1 MALGKDLSMKSTGG
15 TPNARLGALATAVPD
30 HVLNQEDV
38 MRGAAKLFR
47 GSFHDFDR
55 LIPVFKN
62 AAIGTRHSCVPIEW
76 YLEEHSFAE
85 RNALFV
91 ENAVQLLERAVLR
104 CLERAGL
111 TIGEVDA
118 LVIAST
124 SGIAAPSLDAL
135 LVERLAMRRT
145 VQRLPIFGLGCAGG
159 VIGMAR
165 AGALARATPGSN
177 VVFAVVELCGLTFRF
192 NDRSKSNVIATAL
205 FGDGAAAA
213 VVNTDMQ
220 GPELS
225 AWGEHTWPDTLEI
238 MGWRIEDDGFG
249 VLFSRDIPNLVRSR
263 MREAAEGFLADN
275 GLTLEDIDEFVCHPG
290 GAKVLSAL
298 EEAFGLQTGGLAH
311 GRETLRHYGNMSAA
325 TIMFVLQRSLEHADV
340 PGAGANGGRRM
351 MSSLGPGFTAG
362 FLVLEGA

>member
-1 MALGKDLSMKSTGG
+1 MAISKDMAS
-15 TPNARLGALATAVPD
+15 PYARLGALATAVPD
-30 HVLNQEDV
+30 HVLHQEDV

-62 AAIGTRHSCVPIEW
+62 AAIGTRHSCVPIDW

-85 RNALFV
+85 RNALFI
-91 ENAVQLLERAVLR
+91 EHAVNLLERAVLR

-111 TIGEVDA
+111 AVEDVDA

-135 LVERLAMRRT
+135 LLERLAMRRN

-159 VIGMAR
+159 VIGLAR
-165 AGALARATPGSN
+165 AGAMAQARPGAN

-192 NDRSKSNVIATAL
+192 SDRSKSNVIATAL

-213 VVNTDMQ
+213 VLNTQ
-220 GPELS
+220 SSGPKIS

-249 VLFSRDIPNLVRSR
+249 VLFSRSIPTLVRDR
-263 MREAAEGFLADN
+263 MRAAAEGFLRDN
-275 GLTLEDIDEFVCHPG
+275 SLALGDIDEFVCHPG
-290 GAKVLSAL
+290 GAKVLNAL
-298 EEAFGLQTGGLAH
+298 EEVFDLPAGGLEH
-311 GRETLRHYGNMSAA
+311 GWEILRQYGNMSAA
-325 TIMFVLQRSLEHADV
+325 TIMFVLERALEH
-340 PGAGANGGRRM
+340 GNNGGSRRM

-362 FLVLEGA
+362 FLILEDA

>member
-1 MALGKDLSMKSTGG
+1 MTLASSAT
-15 TPNARLGALATAVPD
+15 TANARLGALATAVPD

-38 MRGAAKLFR
+38 MRGAAKLFQ
-47 GSFHDFDR
+47 GSFHDFER

-85 RNALFV
+85 RNALFI
-91 ENAVQLLERAVLR
+91 ENAVDLLEKAVLR

-111 TIGEVDA
+111 AIEEVDA

-135 LVERLAMRRT
+135 LLERLEMRRT

-159 VIGMAR
+159 VIGLAR
-165 AGALARATPGSN
+165 AGALARAMPGAN

-213 VVNTDMQ
+213 VVNTEMQ
-220 GPELS
+220 GPEIS
-225 AWGEHTWPDTLEI
+225 AWGEHTWPNTLEI

-249 VLFSRDIPNLVRSR
+249 VLFSRDIPNLVRSK
-263 MREAAEGFLADN
+263 MRAAAEGFLAEHD
-275 GLTLEDIDEFVCHPG
+275 LTLKDIDEFVCHPG
-290 GAKVLSAL
+290 GAKVLTAL
-298 EEAFGLQTGGLAH
+298 EEAFGLQTGGLVH
-311 GRETLRHYGNMSAA
+311 GRETLRQYGNMSAA
-325 TIMFVLQRSLEHADV
+325 TIMFVLERALEHGGTN
-340 PGAGANGGRRM
+340 GAGTNGGRRM

>member
-1 MALGKDLSMKSTGG
+1 MTSNGVIE
-15 TPNARLGALATAVPD
+15 NACLGALATAVPE

-38 MRGAAKLFR
+38 MRGAAKLFK

-62 AAIGTRHSCVPIEW
+62 AAIGTRHSCVPIDW

-85 RNALFV
+85 RNALFI
-91 ENAVQLLERAVLR
+91 ENAVDLLEQAILR
-104 CLERAGL
+104 CLERADL
-111 TIGEVDA
+111 AIEDVDA
-118 LVIAST
+118 LVVAST

-135 LVERLAMRRT
+135 LVDRLNMRRN

-159 VIGMAR
+159 VIGLSR

-213 VVNTDMQ
+213 VVSTDMA

-225 AWGEHTWPDTLEI
+225 AWGEHTWSDTLEI

-249 VLFSRDIPNLVRSR
+249 VLFSRNIPNLVRSK
-263 MREAAEGFLADN
+263 MREAAEQFLAAHD
-275 GLTLEDIDEFVCHPG
+275 LSLDDIDEFVCHPG
-290 GAKVLSAL
+290 GAKVLTAL
-298 EEAFGLQTGGLAH
+298 EDVFGLQTGGLAH
-311 GRETLRHYGNMSAA
+311 GRETLRQYGNMSAA
-325 TIMFVLQRSLEHADV
+325 TVMFVLDRSLQQEGV
-340 PGAGANGGRRM
+340 NGTRRM

-362 FLVLEGA
+362 FLVLDGA

>member
-1 MALGKDLSMKSTGG
+1 MESNGG
-15 TPNARLGALATAVPD
+15 IENARLGALATAVPD
-30 HVLNQEDV
+30 HVLNQDDV
-38 MRGAAKLFR
+38 MRGAAKLFK

-62 AAIGTRHSCVPIEW
+62 AAIGTRHSCVPIDW

-91 ENAVQLLERAVLR
+91 ENAVDLLEQAVLR

-111 TIGEVDA
+111 AIADVDV
-118 LVIAST
+118 LVVAST

-135 LVERLAMRRT
+135 LVERLEMRRT

-165 AGALARATPGSN
+165 AGALARAMPGAN

-192 NDRSKSNVIATAL
+192 KDRSKSNVIATAL

-213 VVNTDMQ
+213 VVNTEMS
-220 GPELS
+220 GPELF

-249 VLFSRDIPNLVRSR
+249 VLFSRDIPNLVRSK
-263 MREAAEGFLADN
+263 MRHAAEQFLADN
-275 GLTLEDIDEFVCHPG
+275 DLALEDIDEFVCHPG
-290 GAKVLSAL
+290 GAKVLTAL
-298 EEAFGLQTGGLAH
+298 EEAFGLQSGGLAH
-311 GRETLRHYGNMSAA
+311 GRETLRQYGNMSAA
-325 TIMFVLQRSLEHADV
+325 TIMFVLERSLQHN
-340 PGAGANGGRRM
+340 GANGARRL

-362 FLVLEGA
+362 FLVLDGA

>member
-1 MALGKDLSMKSTGG
+1 MESNGG
-15 TPNARLGALATAVPD
+15 IENARLGALATAVPD
-30 HVLNQEDV
+30 HVLNQDDV
-38 MRGAAKLFR
+38 MRGAAKLFK

-62 AAIGTRHSCVPIEW
+62 AAIGTRHSCVPIDW

-91 ENAVQLLERAVLR
+91 ENAVDLLEQAVLR

-111 TIGEVDA
+111 AIADVDV
-118 LVIAST
+118 LVVAST

-135 LVERLAMRRT
+135 LVERLEMRRT

-165 AGALARATPGSN
+165 AGALARAMPGAN

-192 NDRSKSNVIATAL
+192 KDRSKSNVIATAL

-213 VVNTDMQ
+213 VVNTEMS
-220 GPELS
+220 GPELF

-249 VLFSRDIPNLVRSR
+249 VLFSRDIPNLVRSK
-263 MREAAEGFLADN
+263 MRHAAEQFLADN
-275 GLTLEDIDEFVCHPG
+275 DLALEDIDEFVCHPG
-290 GAKVLSAL
+290 GAKVLTAL
-298 EEAFGLQTGGLAH
+298 EEAFGLQSGGLAH
-311 GRETLRHYGNMSAA
+311 GRETLRQYGNMSAA
-325 TIMFVLQRSLEHADV
+325 TIMFVLERSLQHN
-340 PGAGANGGRRM
+340 GASGSRRLL
-351 MSSLGPGFTAG
+351 SSLGPGFTAG
-362 FLVLEGA
+362 FLVLDGA

>member
-1 MALGKDLSMKSTGG
+1 MESTAL
-15 TPNARLGALATAVPD
+15 PNARLGALATAVPE

-38 MRGAAKLFR
+38 MRGAAKLFQ

-62 AAIGTRHSCVPIEW
+62 AAIGMRYSCVPIDW
-76 YLEEHSFAE
+76 YLQEHSFAE

-91 ENAVQLLERAVLR
+91 ENAVDLLEKAVLR
-104 CLERAGL
+104 CLESAGL
-111 TIGEVDA
+111 AIDEVDS
-118 LVIAST
+118 LVISST

-135 LVERLAMRRT
+135 LVERLQMRRN

-213 VVNTDMQ
+213 VVNTDME

-249 VLFSRDIPNLVRSR
+249 VLFSRDIPNLVRNK
-263 MREAAEGFLADN
+263 MRDAAVEFLAGN
-275 GLTLEDIDEFVCHPG
+275 GLELQDIDEFVCHPG
-290 GAKVLSAL
+290 GAKVLTAL
-298 EEAFGLQTGGLAH
+298 EEAFGLQTGGLEH
-311 GRETLRHYGNMSAA
+311 GRETLRKYGNMSAA
-325 TIMFVLQRSLEHADV
+325 TIMFVLERSLQHAAAS
-340 PGAGANGGRRM
+340 GGGTNGVKRM

>member
-1 MALGKDLSMKSTGG
+1 MASTA
-15 TPNARLGALATAVPD
+15 TAANARLGGLATAVPD

-38 MRGAAKLFR
+38 MRGAAKLFQ
-47 GSFHDFDR
+47 GSFHDFER

-85 RNALFV
+85 RNALFI
-91 ENAVQLLERAVLR
+91 ENAVNLLEQAVLR

-111 TIGEVDA
+111 AIEDVDA
-118 LVIAST
+118 LVVAST

-135 LVERLAMRRT
+135 LLERLEMRRN

-159 VIGMAR
+159 VIGLAR
-165 AGALARATPGSN
+165 AGALARAMPGAN

-213 VVNTDMQ
+213 VVNTEMQ
-220 GPELS
+220 GPEIS

-249 VLFSRDIPNLVRSR
+249 VLFSRDIPNLVRSK
-263 MREAAEGFLADN
+263 MRAAAEEFLADHD
-275 GLTLEDIDEFVCHPG
+275 LALKDIDEFVCHPG
-290 GAKVLSAL
+290 GAKVLTAL
-298 EEAFGLQTGGLAH
+298 EEAFGLQSGGLEH
-311 GRETLRHYGNMSAA
+311 GRETLRQYGNMSAA
-325 TIMFVLQRSLEHADV
+325 TIMFVLERALAHGDAK
-340 PGAGANGGRRM
+340 GAGKNGGRRM

>member
-1 MALGKDLSMKSTGG
+1 M
-15 TPNARLGALATAVPD
+15 V
-30 HVLNQEDV
+30 
-38 MRGAAKLFR
+38 
-47 GSFHDFDR
+47 
-55 LIPVFKN
+55 
-62 AAIGTRHSCVPIEW
+62 
-76 YLEEHSFAE
+76 
-85 RNALFV
+85 
-91 ENAVQLLERAVLR
+91 
-104 CLERAGL
+104 
-111 TIGEVDA
+111 
-118 LVIAST
+118 AST

-135 LVERLAMRRT
+135 LVERLEMRRN

-165 AGALARATPGSN
+165 AGALARAMPGSN

-213 VVNTDMQ
+213 VVNTAME

-249 VLFSRDIPNLVRSR
+249 VLFSRDIPNLVRTK
-263 MREAAEGFLADN
+263 MRDAAVEFLAGN
-275 GLTLEDIDEFVCHPG
+275 GLELQDIDEFVCHPG
-290 GAKVLSAL
+290 GAKVLTAL

-311 GRETLRHYGNMSAA
+311 GHETLRKYGNMSAA
-325 TIMFVLQRSLEHADV
+325 TIMFVLERSLQHAAAS
-340 PGAGANGGRRM
+340 GGGTNGVKRM
-351 MSSLGPGFTAG
+351 LSSLGPGFTAG